1 MASLQSAIS
10 RRNKVEIETPPTTQ
24 VQRHRP
30 VEGVSS
36 IQAPAQ
42 YQQGGGGSDS
52 ESDDADLDSDGGADD
67 VKTCTLINQISSVK
81 TCSFVRRRI
90 RMSYPGTSTY
100 LFVRYSHV
108 HTHKIHWTGLVET
121 LPSKNTTRH
130 HISWN
135 KVKLTYP
142 SESQSVALDMK
153 TKSRSCNPGMPG
165 VSSTTE
171 IGWHRSSSSI
181 VVAAAS

>member
-1 MASLQSAIS
+1 MRGNYSNVSSPMEMLELASLQSAIS

-30 VEGVSS
+30 VEGVPS

-100 LFVRYSHV
+100 CAHRAS
-108 HTHKIHWTGLVET
+108 IW
-121 LPSKNTTRH
+121 LPNRRPA
-130 HISWN
+130 N
-135 KVKLTYP
+135 GRL
-142 SESQSVALDMK
+142 
-153 TKSRSCNPGMPG
+153 G
-165 VSSTTE
+165 V
-171 IGWHRSSSSI
+171 IQ
-181 VVAAAS
+181 